1 MFAIAVLCWL
11 LSQDFVARVV
21 GLGIGA
27 GCVDLPGLLAGVVGL
42 SIELLL
48 LGVRRLGRL
57 G

>member
-1 MFAIAVLCWL
+1 MLVVE
-11 LSQDFVARVV
+11 SFVARVV

-48 LGVRRLGRL
+48 LGVRRLGWL